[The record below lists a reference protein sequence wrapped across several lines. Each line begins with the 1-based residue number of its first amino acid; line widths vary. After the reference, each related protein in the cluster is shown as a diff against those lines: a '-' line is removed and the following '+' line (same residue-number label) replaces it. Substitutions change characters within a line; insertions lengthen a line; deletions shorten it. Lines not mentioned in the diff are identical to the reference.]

1 MTAAG
6 SPALSWNLLDDFR
19 EMWSFPF
26 MVNAFRAGT
35 LVALTAG
42 VIGWFVVSRKQS
54 FDAHTLAMVSF
65 PGAAGAV
72 LVGVSAAY
80 GYFAFC
86 IGAALVLAALPWA
99 LAGESEGQSAATGTV
114 QASLLACG
122 FLFVALYHGLLTGL
136 NALLFGTFLG
146 VTSEQV
152 VILAAVSLVV
162 LVTMAA
168 VGRPLIF
175 ASVDPAVAVARG
187 VPVHALTVLFLVLL
201 GAATA
206 EASQITGVLLVFAL
220 LVMPAAAAQ
229 QVTAR
234 PSLAI
239 ALSVTIALTVTWA
252 GLTMAFYVTY
262 PSGFFITTLAFGC
275 YVVARGSQ
283 ALRGTRR
290 SPLTGRL
297 LGALR

>member
-1 MTAAG
+1 MTASG
-6 SPALSWNLLDDFR
+6 NPWPSWNLLDDFR

-42 VIGWFVVSRKQS
+42 VIGWFVVTRKQS
-54 FDAHTLAMVSF
+54 FAAHTLAMVSF
-65 PGAAGAV
+65 PGAAAAV
-72 LVGVSAAY
+72 FVGVSAVY
-80 GYFAFC
+80 GYFVFC
-86 IGAALVLAALPWA
+86 IGAALVLAALPFA

-114 QASLLACG
+114 QAFLLACG
-122 FLFVALYHGLLTGL
+122 YLFVALYHGLLSGL

-152 VILAAVSLVV
+152 AILAAASLVV
-162 LVTMAA
+162 LVTLAA
-168 VGRPLIF
+168 AGRPLLF
-175 ASVDPAVAVARG
+175 ASLDPAVAAARG
-187 VPVHALTVLFLVLL
+187 IPANALSVLFLVLL

-239 ALSVTIALTVTWA
+239 ALAVIIAFAVTWI
-252 GLTMAFYVTY
+252 GLGIAFYLPY
-262 PSGFFITTLAFGC
+262 PSGFFITTLAFCC
-275 YVVARGSQ
+275 YVVARGFR
-283 ALRGTRR
+283 AVRGTRR
-290 SPLTGRL
+290 APAVSRL